1 MLAFVCLAR
10 ADEYT
15 HLYQTSEA
23 THLWVNKVGPYHNP
37 QETYTFY
44 SLPFCSS
51 FPVEKLEH
59 RYDWLGE
66 VLEGNDLIASGFEL
80 RFREPVP
87 DHTKVC
93 SMELDEESAAQ
104 LSFAIHNHYWYQW
117 YLDDLP
123 IWGMVGELTTSDSDE
138 DESQAEALL
147 FTHKRSRSAA
157 RRIAV
162 HRPPPT
168 RGLIECVGGSRS
180 RTTALAAGEC
190 AGSCRGAHPDAAV
203 PLPAAGPR
211 IIQVN
216 LTSENPVALHAGAKV
231 DLSYSVEWTETETPF
246 SKRFDRYLD
255 YDFFEHQIHWFSIF
269 NSFMMAPQAPPAA
282 AQPPP
287 PPSLRLRPAG
297 RRSKELPHSGL
308 RCASCQVLFLTGIVS
323 LILLRTLRKDY
334 ARYARDSDMEERGAA
349 GRSLRE
355 AESWTEEG
363 L

>member
-1 MLAFVCLAR
+1 R

-168 RGLIECVGGSRS
+168 HGLIEF
-180 RTTALAAGEC
+180 
-190 AGSCRGAHPDAAV
+190 
-203 PLPAAGPR
+203 
-211 IIQVN
+211 N

-269 NSFMMAPQAPPAA
+269 NS
-282 AQPPP
+282 
-287 PPSLRLRPAG
+287 
-297 RRSKELPHSGL
+297 
-308 RCASCQVLFLTGIVS
+308 
-323 LILLRTLRKDY
+323 
-334 ARYARDSDMEERGAA
+334 
-349 GRSLRE
+349 
-355 AESWTEEG
+355 
-363 L
+363 